1 MAWGWDWMGFQIP
14 SNPKHTLILR
24 FYEGTTLGACQQDP
38 RLGRIKPRLL
48 IFPQNGNPL
57 GAEGLVG
64 PPDVGPPQIPGGFA
78 VTDEGHLDAHAFPS
92 DLRMVGIPQ

>member
-38 RLGRIKPRLL
+38 QLLGCQASSSP
-48 IFPQNGNPL
+48 
-57 GAEGLVG
+57 
-64 PPDVGPPQIPGGFA
+64 
-78 VTDEGHLDAHAFPS
+78 H
-92 DLRMVGIPQ
+92 